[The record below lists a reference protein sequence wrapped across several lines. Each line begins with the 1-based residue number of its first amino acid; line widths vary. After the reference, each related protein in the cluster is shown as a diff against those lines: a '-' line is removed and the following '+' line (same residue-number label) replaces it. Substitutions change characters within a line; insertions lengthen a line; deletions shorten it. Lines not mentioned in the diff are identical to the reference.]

1 MYPITSAGLAALRED
16 VVQSVN
22 ILCTPTKGTAFNIT
36 DKDIIGAVTVDW
48 SSVTGSKLDLG
59 SACMSELSFTL
70 ENTDGAFDDK
80 VFEGAQLY
88 VTTSFSTGLTT
99 ETVPIGYYTVD
110 SPPRK
115 LRSIKITAYDRMAKF
130 NRVYDSEL
138 AYPATLY
145 QIVADACT
153 KCGVSQKLPTNTLH
167 RGVSIPKRP
176 KADNLTYR
184 QVLVWAAELMGV
196 SLYIDYDGKLT
207 GGWYATNAK
216 HTVIKASDRFTSG
229 NTDFAENSIVFSGV
243 RIVGNDENKTE
254 YLAGTKDYAFNIEG
268 NLLAQ
273 SDMNLSTLATELKT
287 ARCSLT
293 YTPMSCTTHSFP
305 HLRPL
310 DIMKFETA
318 QGTKKVVLTN
328 VKWQSQN
335 RCTKLEGKGETATQ
349 SGYATMGAF
358 TPKQQA
364 VLEQTR
370 AQQAAQIND
379 FEQATLALNE
389 TIANSMGLYVTRK
402 ADSNGAVIT
411 YYHDKPTLEGSNTI
425 YCRNAG
431 GYAWTN
437 NGWNNG
443 SPNWEYGVSKDGD
456 AVIRSIA
463 ANKIS
468 ASYITTDILSS
479 PTGKFSFNLDTGH
492 IEASDINI
500 TGGDINLDGGTLS
513 ILNND
518 GYKADLSGGVLDLY
532 QGAGTGTGTG
542 KKYLTFGSSM
552 LYKTALGGDW
562 YATIAAPEFT
572 LGEQS
577 SKGFRFGKS
586 KDNVSAVKP
595 VVNSL
600 GYSWDTDYM
609 LVEKDKT
616 RIRRCVETNEAKEDQ
631 FESLIHH
638 RIVGGT
644 NFKLGVGIAKMNA
657 EKTPGAGLEIR
668 GETSGYLWAGL
679 YAWTELDNVMRLTFQ
694 TRNQDGTTYSRTLTA
709 NGDNL
714 WFNGRRL
721 KFADEDK

>member
-88 VTTSFSTGLTT
+88 VTTSFSTGSTT

-130 NRVYDSEL
+130 NRAYDTEL

-176 KADNLTYR
+176 EADNLTYR

-273 SDMNLSTLATELKT
+273 SDMNLSTLVTELKT

-310 DIMKFETA
+310 DVMSFETA

-500 TGGDINLDGGTLS
+500 TGGDINLDGGQLS
-513 ILNND
+513 IENS
-518 GYKADLSGGVLDLY
+518 GFKTDLSSGYLQMY
-532 QGAGTGTGTG
+532 YTTNMQTGANYEYFDINNTLIGTKFYATLAAP
-542 KKYLTFGSSM
+542 KPAA
-552 LYKTALGGDW
+552 ALGV
-562 YATIAAPEFT
+562 T
-572 LGEQS
+572 S
-577 SKGFRFGKS
+577 NGFRFGEKAENATLVNHWNTDYAVIE
-586 KDNVSAVKP
+586 KDNARFRKKVEVNESLSVATGGDAIGFIAHAPNGANDVSAELGATSDASALLQI
-595 VVNSL
+595 VNNTK
-600 GYSWDTDYM
+600 GTVPARIEIYS
-609 LVEKDKT
+609 
-616 RIRRCVETNEAKEDQ
+616 
-631 FESLIHH
+631 S
-638 RIVGGT
+638 GT
-644 NFKLGVGIAKMNA
+644 NGKGMTLKL
-657 EKTPGAGLEIR
+657 
-668 GETSGYLWAGL
+668 TSGGGYTGRLFLDTTGL
-679 YAWTELDNVMRLTFQ
+679 YAEFND
-694 TRNQDGTTYSRTLTA
+694 
-709 NGDNL
+709 NGDYKKL
-714 WFNGRRL
+714 
-721 KFADEDK
+721 A

>member
-88 VTTSFSTGLTT
+88 VTTSFSTGSTT

-130 NRVYDSEL
+130 NRAYDTEL

-176 KADNLTYR
+176 EADNLTYR

-358 TPKQQA
+358 TPKQRA

-500 TGGDINLDGGTLS
+500 TGGDINLDGGQLS
-513 ILNND
+513 IENS
-518 GYKADLSGGVLDLY
+518 GFKTDLSSGYLQMY
-532 QGAGTGTGTG
+532 YTTNMQTGANYEYFDINNTLIGTKFYATLAAL
-542 KKYLTFGSSM
+542 KPAA
-552 LYKTALGGDW
+552 ALGV
-562 YATIAAPEFT
+562 T
-572 LGEQS
+572 S
-577 SKGFRFGKS
+577 NGFRFGEKAENATLVNHWNTDYAVIE
-586 KDNVSAVKP
+586 KDNARFRKKVEVNESLSVATGGDAIGFIAHAPNGANDVSAELGATSDASALLQI
-595 VVNSL
+595 VNNTK
-600 GYSWDTDYM
+600 GTVPARIEIYS
-609 LVEKDKT
+609 
-616 RIRRCVETNEAKEDQ
+616 
-631 FESLIHH
+631 S
-638 RIVGGT
+638 GT
-644 NFKLGVGIAKMNA
+644 NGKGMTLKL
-657 EKTPGAGLEIR
+657 
-668 GETSGYLWAGL
+668 TSGGGYTGRLFLDTTGL
-679 YAWTELDNVMRLTFQ
+679 YAEFND
-694 TRNQDGTTYSRTLTA
+694 S
-709 NGDNL
+709 GDYKKL
-714 WFNGRRL
+714 
-721 KFADEDK
+721 A

>member
-1 MYPITSAGLAALRED
+1 MYPITTAGLAALRED

-80 VFEGAQLY
+80 VFEGAQMY
-88 VTTSFSTGLTT
+88 VTTSFSAGSTT

-130 NRVYDSEL
+130 NRAYDTEL

-229 NTDFAENSIVFSGV
+229 NTDFAENNIVFSGV

-273 SDMNLSTLATELKT
+273 SDMNLSTLVTELKT

-310 DIMKFETA
+310 DVMNFETA

-335 RCTKLEGKGETATQ
+335 RCTKLAGKGETATQ

-402 ADSNGAVIT
+402 ADGNGAVIT

-500 TGGDINLDGGTLS
+500 TGGDINLDGGQLS
-513 ILNND
+513 IENS
-518 GYKADLSGGVLDLY
+518 GFKTDLSSGYLQMY
-532 QGAGTGTGTG
+532 YTTNMQTGANYEYFDINNTLIGTKFYATLAAP
-542 KKYLTFGSSM
+542 KPAA
-552 LYKTALGGDW
+552 ALGV
-562 YATIAAPEFT
+562 T
-572 LGEQS
+572 S
-577 SKGFRFGKS
+577 NGFRFGEKAENATIVNHWNTDYAVIE
-586 KDNVSAVKP
+586 KDNARFRKKVEVNEPLSVAAGGDAIGFIAHAPNGANDVSAELGATSDASALLQI
-595 VVNSL
+595 VNNTK
-600 GYSWDTDYM
+600 GTIPARIEIYS
-609 LVEKDKT
+609 
-616 RIRRCVETNEAKEDQ
+616 
-631 FESLIHH
+631 S
-638 RIVGGT
+638 GT
-644 NFKLGVGIAKMNA
+644 NGKGMTLKL
-657 EKTPGAGLEIR
+657 
-668 GETSGYLWAGL
+668 TSGGGYTGRLFLDTTGL
-679 YAWTELDNVMRLTFQ
+679 YAEFND
-694 TRNQDGTTYSRTLTA
+694 S
-709 NGDNL
+709 GDYKKL
-714 WFNGRRL
+714 
-721 KFADEDK
+721 A

>member
-70 ENTDGAFDDK
+70 ENADGAFDDK

-88 VTTSFSTGLTT
+88 VTTSFSTGSTT

-130 NRVYDSEL
+130 NRAYDTEL

-145 QIVADACT
+145 RIVADACT

-176 KADNLTYR
+176 EADNLTYR

-229 NTDFAENSIVFSGV
+229 NTDFAENNIVFSGV

-268 NLLAQ
+268 NLLVQ
-273 SDMNLSTLATELKT
+273 SDMNLSTLVTELKT

-310 DIMKFETA
+310 DVMHFETA

-389 TIANSMGLYVTRK
+389 TIANSMGLYVTQK
-402 ADSNGAVIT
+402 ADSSGAVIT

-479 PTGKFSFNLDTGH
+479 PTGKFSFNLDTGK
-492 IEASDINI
+492 IIASDVDI
-500 TGGDINLDGGTLS
+500 TGGDINLDGGSLS
-513 ILNND
+513 IESD
-518 GYKADLSGGVLDLY
+518 AFKTDLSGGYLQMY
-532 QGAGTGTGTG
+532 YATNMATGTNYN
-542 KKYLTFGSSM
+542 YLTVTDAM
-552 LYKTALGGDW
+552 VDNYY
-562 YATIAAPEFT
+562 YATFASPLPSIDGINT
-572 LGEQS
+572 
-577 SKGFRFGKS
+577 KGFRFGESDENKT
-586 KDNVSAVKP
+586 
-595 VVNSL
+595 
-600 GYSWDTDYM
+600 GIIHWQTDYA
-609 LVEKDKT
+609 LIEKA
-616 RIRRCVETNEAKEDQ
+616 RARFRQCVEVNEIMTVDSNGDSIGFISHAPFRSTDISAEIGATNEAKAFMQ
-631 FESLIHH
+631 LANNSKGTIPA
-638 RIVGGT
+638 RINIYSSGSG
-644 NFKLGVGIAKMNA
+644 
-657 EKTPGAGLEIR
+657 GAGMSLELK
-668 GETSGYLWAGL
+668 SGGGYTGRLFVDNTGL
-679 YAWTELDNVMRLTFQ
+679 YAE
-694 TRNQDGTTYSRTLTA
+694 
-709 NGDNL
+709 
-714 WFNGRRL
+714 FNGNGIYKKL
-721 KFADEDK
+721 A

>member
-70 ENTDGAFDDK
+70 ENTDGTFDDK

-88 VTTSFSTGLTT
+88 VTTSFSTGSTT

-130 NRVYDSEL
+130 NRAYDSEL

-176 KADNLTYR
+176 EADNLTYR

-229 NTDFAENSIVFSGV
+229 NTNFAENSIVFSGV

-273 SDMNLSTLATELKT
+273 SDMNLDTLATELKT

-310 DIMKFETA
+310 DILNFETA

-328 VKWQSQN
+328 VRWQSQN

-402 ADSNGAVIT
+402 ADGNGAVIT

-500 TGGDINLDGGTLS
+500 TGGDINLDGGQLS
-513 ILNND
+513 IENS
-518 GYKADLSGGVLDLY
+518 GFKTDLSSGYLQMY
-532 QGAGTGTGTG
+532 YTTNMQTGANYEYFDINNTLIGTKFYATLAAP
-542 KKYLTFGSSM
+542 KPAA
-552 LYKTALGGDW
+552 ALGV
-562 YATIAAPEFT
+562 T
-572 LGEQS
+572 S
-577 SKGFRFGKS
+577 NGFRFGEKAENATLVNHWNTDYAVIE
-586 KDNVSAVKP
+586 KDNARFRKKVEVNEPLSVAAGGDAIGFIAHAPNGPNDVSAELGATSDASALLQI
-595 VVNSL
+595 VNNTK
-600 GYSWDTDYM
+600 GTVPARIEIYS
-609 LVEKDKT
+609 
-616 RIRRCVETNEAKEDQ
+616 
-631 FESLIHH
+631 S
-638 RIVGGT
+638 GT
-644 NFKLGVGIAKMNA
+644 NGKGMTLKL
-657 EKTPGAGLEIR
+657 
-668 GETSGYLWAGL
+668 TSGGGYTGRLFLDTTGL
-679 YAWTELDNVMRLTFQ
+679 YAEFND
-694 TRNQDGTTYSRTLTA
+694 S
-709 NGDNL
+709 GDYKKL
-714 WFNGRRL
+714 
-721 KFADEDK
+721 A

>member
-88 VTTSFSTGLTT
+88 VTTSFSTGSTT

-130 NRVYDSEL
+130 NRAYDTEL

-176 KADNLTYR
+176 EADNLTYR

-358 TPKQQA
+358 TPKQRA

-379 FEQATLALNE
+379 YEQATLALNE

-500 TGGDINLDGGTLS
+500 TGGDINLDGGQLS
-513 ILNND
+513 IENS
-518 GYKADLSGGVLDLY
+518 GFKTDLSSGYLQMY
-532 QGAGTGTGTG
+532 YTTNMQTGANYEYFDINNTLIGTKFYATLAAP
-542 KKYLTFGSSM
+542 KPAA
-552 LYKTALGGDW
+552 ALGV
-562 YATIAAPEFT
+562 T
-572 LGEQS
+572 S
-577 SKGFRFGKS
+577 NGFRFGEKAENATLVNHWNTDYAVIE
-586 KDNVSAVKP
+586 KDNARFRKKVEVNEPLSVAAGGDAIGFIAHAPNGANDVSAELGATSDASALLQI
-595 VVNSL
+595 VNNTK
-600 GYSWDTDYM
+600 GTVPARIEIYS
-609 LVEKDKT
+609 
-616 RIRRCVETNEAKEDQ
+616 
-631 FESLIHH
+631 S
-638 RIVGGT
+638 GT
-644 NFKLGVGIAKMNA
+644 NGKGMTLKL
-657 EKTPGAGLEIR
+657 
-668 GETSGYLWAGL
+668 TSGGGYTGRLFLDTTGL
-679 YAWTELDNVMRLTFQ
+679 YAEFND
-694 TRNQDGTTYSRTLTA
+694 S
-709 NGDNL
+709 GDYKKL
-714 WFNGRRL
+714 
-721 KFADEDK
+721 A

>member
-88 VTTSFSTGLTT
+88 VTTSFSTGSTT

-130 NRVYDSEL
+130 NRAYDTEL

-176 KADNLTYR
+176 EADNLTYR
-184 QVLVWAAELMGV
+184 QVLIWAAELMGV

-358 TPKQQA
+358 TPKQRA

-411 YYHDKPTLEGSNTI
+411 HYHDKPTLEGSNTI

-500 TGGDINLDGGTLS
+500 TGGDINLDGGQLS
-513 ILNND
+513 IENS
-518 GYKADLSGGVLDLY
+518 GFKTDLSSGYLQMY
-532 QGAGTGTGTG
+532 YTTNMQTGANYEYFDINNTLIGTKFYATLAAL
-542 KKYLTFGSSM
+542 KPAA
-552 LYKTALGGDW
+552 ALGV
-562 YATIAAPEFT
+562 T
-572 LGEQS
+572 S
-577 SKGFRFGKS
+577 NGFRFGEKAENATLVNHWNTDYAVIE
-586 KDNVSAVKP
+586 KDNARFRKKVEVNESLSVATGGDAIGFIAHAPNGANDVSAELGATSDASALLQI
-595 VVNSL
+595 VNNTK
-600 GYSWDTDYM
+600 GTVPARIEIYS
-609 LVEKDKT
+609 
-616 RIRRCVETNEAKEDQ
+616 
-631 FESLIHH
+631 S
-638 RIVGGT
+638 GT
-644 NFKLGVGIAKMNA
+644 NGKGMTLKL
-657 EKTPGAGLEIR
+657 
-668 GETSGYLWAGL
+668 TSGGGYTGRLFLDTSGL
-679 YAWTELDNVMRLTFQ
+679 YAEFND
-694 TRNQDGTTYSRTLTA
+694 S
-709 NGDNL
+709 GDYKKL
-714 WFNGRRL
+714 
-721 KFADEDK
+721 A

>member
-88 VTTSFSTGLTT
+88 VTTSFSTGSTT

-130 NRVYDSEL
+130 NRAYDTEL

-176 KADNLTYR
+176 EADNLTYR

-349 SGYATMGAF
+349 SGYTTMGAF
-358 TPKQQA
+358 TPKQRA

-500 TGGDINLDGGTLS
+500 TGGDINLDGGQLS
-513 ILNND
+513 IENS
-518 GYKADLSGGVLDLY
+518 GFKTDLSSGYLQMY
-532 QGAGTGTGTG
+532 YTTNMQTGANYEYFDINNTLIGTKFYATLAAL
-542 KKYLTFGSSM
+542 KPAA
-552 LYKTALGGDW
+552 ALGV
-562 YATIAAPEFT
+562 T
-572 LGEQS
+572 S
-577 SKGFRFGKS
+577 NGFRFGEKAENATLVNHWNTDYAVIE
-586 KDNVSAVKP
+586 KDNARFRKKVEVNESLSVATGGDAIGFIAHAPNGANDVSAELGATSDASALLQI
-595 VVNSL
+595 VNNTK
-600 GYSWDTDYM
+600 GTVPARIEIYS
-609 LVEKDKT
+609 
-616 RIRRCVETNEAKEDQ
+616 
-631 FESLIHH
+631 S
-638 RIVGGT
+638 GT
-644 NFKLGVGIAKMNA
+644 NGKGMTLKL
-657 EKTPGAGLEIR
+657 
-668 GETSGYLWAGL
+668 TSGGGYTGRLFLDTTGL
-679 YAWTELDNVMRLTFQ
+679 YAEFND
-694 TRNQDGTTYSRTLTA
+694 S
-709 NGDNL
+709 GDYKKL
-714 WFNGRRL
+714 
-721 KFADEDK
+721 A

>member
-70 ENTDGAFDDK
+70 ENTNGAFDDK

-88 VTTSFSTGLTT
+88 VTTSFSTGSTT

-130 NRVYDSEL
+130 NRAYDTEL

-176 KADNLTYR
+176 EADNLTYR

-411 YYHDKPTLEGSNTI
+411 YYHDKPTLEGSSTI

-500 TGGDINLDGGTLS
+500 TGGDINLDGGQLS
-513 ILNND
+513 IENS
-518 GYKADLSGGVLDLY
+518 GFKTDLSSGYLQMY
-532 QGAGTGTGTG
+532 YTTNMQTGANYEYFDINNTLIGTKFYATLAAL
-542 KKYLTFGSSM
+542 KPAA
-552 LYKTALGGDW
+552 ALGV
-562 YATIAAPEFT
+562 T
-572 LGEQS
+572 S
-577 SKGFRFGKS
+577 NGFRFGEKAENATLVNHWNTDYAVIE
-586 KDNVSAVKP
+586 KDNARFRKKVEVNEPLSVAAGGDAIGFIAHAPNGANDVSAELGATSDASALLQI
-595 VVNSL
+595 VNNTK
-600 GYSWDTDYM
+600 GTVPARIEIYS
-609 LVEKDKT
+609 
-616 RIRRCVETNEAKEDQ
+616 
-631 FESLIHH
+631 S
-638 RIVGGT
+638 GT
-644 NFKLGVGIAKMNA
+644 NGKGMTLKL
-657 EKTPGAGLEIR
+657 
-668 GETSGYLWAGL
+668 TSGGGYTGRLFLDTTGL
-679 YAWTELDNVMRLTFQ
+679 YAEFND
-694 TRNQDGTTYSRTLTA
+694 S
-709 NGDNL
+709 GDYKKL
-714 WFNGRRL
+714 
-721 KFADEDK
+721 A

>member
-88 VTTSFSTGLTT
+88 VTTSFSTGSTT

-130 NRVYDSEL
+130 NRAYDTEL

-273 SDMNLSTLATELKT
+273 SDMNLSTLVTELKT

-310 DIMKFETA
+310 DVMNFETA

-379 FEQATLALNE
+379 YEQATLALNE

-411 YYHDKPTLEGSNTI
+411 YYHDKPTLEGSSTI

-500 TGGDINLDGGTLS
+500 TGGDINLDGGQLS
-513 ILNND
+513 IENS
-518 GYKADLSGGVLDLY
+518 GFKTDLSSGYLQMYYTTNMQTGANYEYFDINNTLIGTKLY
-532 QGAGTGTGTG
+532 ATLAAP
-542 KKYLTFGSSM
+542 KPVA
-552 LYKTALGGDW
+552 ALGV
-562 YATIAAPEFT
+562 T
-572 LGEQS
+572 S
-577 SKGFRFGKS
+577 NGFRFGEKAENATLVNHWNTDYAVIE
-586 KDNVSAVKP
+586 KDNARFRKKVEVNEPLSVAAGGDAIGFIAHAPNGANDISAELGATSDASALLQI
-595 VVNSL
+595 VNNTK
-600 GYSWDTDYM
+600 GTIPARIEIYS
-609 LVEKDKT
+609 
-616 RIRRCVETNEAKEDQ
+616 
-631 FESLIHH
+631 S
-638 RIVGGT
+638 GT
-644 NFKLGVGIAKMNA
+644 NGKGMTLKL
-657 EKTPGAGLEIR
+657 
-668 GETSGYLWAGL
+668 TSGGGYTGRLFLDTTGL
-679 YAWTELDNVMRLTFQ
+679 YAEFND
-694 TRNQDGTTYSRTLTA
+694 
-709 NGDNL
+709 NGDYKKL
-714 WFNGRRL
+714 
-721 KFADEDK
+721 A

>member
-70 ENTDGAFDDK
+70 ENTDGTFDDK

-88 VTTSFSTGLTT
+88 VTTSFPAGSTK

-130 NRVYDSEL
+130 NRAYDSEL

-176 KADNLTYR
+176 EADNLTYR

-216 HTVIKASDRFTSG
+216 HAVIKASDRFTSG
-229 NTDFAENSIVFSGV
+229 NTNFAENNIVFSGV

-268 NLLAQ
+268 NLLVQ

-310 DIMKFETA
+310 DVMNFETA

-364 VLEQTR
+364 ILEQTR

-500 TGGDINLDGGTLS
+500 TGGDINLDGGQLS
-513 ILNND
+513 IENS
-518 GYKADLSGGVLDLY
+518 GFKTDLSSGYLQMY
-532 QGAGTGTGTG
+532 YTTNMQTGANYEYFDINNTLIGTKFYATLAAL
-542 KKYLTFGSSM
+542 KPAA
-552 LYKTALGGDW
+552 ALGV
-562 YATIAAPEFT
+562 T
-572 LGEQS
+572 S
-577 SKGFRFGKS
+577 NGFRFGEKAENATLVNHWNTDYAVIE
-586 KDNVSAVKP
+586 KDNARFRKKVEVNEPLSVAAGGDAIGFIAHAPNGANDVSAELGATSDASALLQI
-595 VVNSL
+595 VNNTK
-600 GYSWDTDYM
+600 GTVPARIEIYS
-609 LVEKDKT
+609 
-616 RIRRCVETNEAKEDQ
+616 
-631 FESLIHH
+631 S
-638 RIVGGT
+638 GT
-644 NFKLGVGIAKMNA
+644 NGKGMTLKL
-657 EKTPGAGLEIR
+657 
-668 GETSGYLWAGL
+668 TSGGGYTGRLFLDTTGL
-679 YAWTELDNVMRLTFQ
+679 YAEFND
-694 TRNQDGTTYSRTLTA
+694 
-709 NGDNL
+709 NGDYKKL
-714 WFNGRRL
+714 
-721 KFADEDK
+721 A

>member
-70 ENTDGAFDDK
+70 ENTDGTFDDK

-88 VTTSFSTGLTT
+88 VTTSFSTGSTT

-130 NRVYDSEL
+130 NRAYDTEL

-176 KADNLTYR
+176 EADNLTYR

-196 SLYIDYDGKLT
+196 SLYIGYDGKLT

-229 NTDFAENSIVFSGV
+229 NTDFAENNIVFSGV

-273 SDMNLSTLATELKT
+273 SDMNLDTLATELKT

-310 DIMKFETA
+310 DVMNFETA

-364 VLEQTR
+364 ILEQTR

-500 TGGDINLDGGTLS
+500 TGGDINLDGGQLS
-513 ILNND
+513 IENS
-518 GYKADLSGGVLDLY
+518 GFKTDLSSGYLQMY
-532 QGAGTGTGTG
+532 YTTNMQTGANYEYFDINNTLIGTKFYATLAAL
-542 KKYLTFGSSM
+542 KPAA
-552 LYKTALGGDW
+552 ALGV
-562 YATIAAPEFT
+562 T
-572 LGEQS
+572 S
-577 SKGFRFGKS
+577 NGFRFGEKAENATLVNHWNTDYAVIE
-586 KDNVSAVKP
+586 KDNARFRKKVEVNEPLSVAAGGDAIGFIAHAPNGANDVSAELGATSDASALLQI
-595 VVNSL
+595 VNNTK
-600 GYSWDTDYM
+600 GTVPARIEIYS
-609 LVEKDKT
+609 
-616 RIRRCVETNEAKEDQ
+616 
-631 FESLIHH
+631 S
-638 RIVGGT
+638 GT
-644 NFKLGVGIAKMNA
+644 NGKGMTLKL
-657 EKTPGAGLEIR
+657 
-668 GETSGYLWAGL
+668 TSGGGYTGRLFLDTTGL
-679 YAWTELDNVMRLTFQ
+679 YAEFND
-694 TRNQDGTTYSRTLTA
+694 S
-709 NGDNL
+709 GDYKKL
-714 WFNGRRL
+714 
-721 KFADEDK
+721 A

>member
-88 VTTSFSTGLTT
+88 VTTSFSTGSTT

-130 NRVYDSEL
+130 NRAYDTEL
-138 AYPATLY
+138 VYPATLY

-176 KADNLTYR
+176 EADNLTYR

-229 NTDFAENSIVFSGV
+229 NTNFAENNIVFSGV
-243 RIVGNDENKTE
+243 RIAGNDENKTE

-310 DIMKFETA
+310 DVMSFETA

-364 VLEQTR
+364 ILEQTR

-379 FEQATLALNE
+379 YEQATLALNE

-500 TGGDINLDGGTLS
+500 TGGDINLDGGQLS
-513 ILNND
+513 IENS
-518 GYKADLSGGVLDLY
+518 GFKTDLSSGYLQMY
-532 QGAGTGTGTG
+532 YTTNMQTGANYEYFDINNTLIGTKFYATLAAL
-542 KKYLTFGSSM
+542 KPAA
-552 LYKTALGGDW
+552 ALGV
-562 YATIAAPEFT
+562 T
-572 LGEQS
+572 S
-577 SKGFRFGKS
+577 NGFRFGEKAENATLVNHWNTDYAVIE
-586 KDNVSAVKP
+586 KDNARFRKKVEVNEPLSVAAGGDAIGFIAHAPNGANDVSAELGATSDASALLQI
-595 VVNSL
+595 VNNTK
-600 GYSWDTDYM
+600 GTIPARIEIYS
-609 LVEKDKT
+609 
-616 RIRRCVETNEAKEDQ
+616 
-631 FESLIHH
+631 S
-638 RIVGGT
+638 GT
-644 NFKLGVGIAKMNA
+644 NGKGMTLKL
-657 EKTPGAGLEIR
+657 
-668 GETSGYLWAGL
+668 TSGGGYTGRLFLDTTGL
-679 YAWTELDNVMRLTFQ
+679 YAEFND
-694 TRNQDGTTYSRTLTA
+694 S
-709 NGDNL
+709 GDYKKL
-714 WFNGRRL
+714 
-721 KFADEDK
+721 A

>member
-88 VTTSFSTGLTT
+88 VTTSFSTGSTT
-99 ETVPIGYYTVD
+99 ETEPIGYYTVD

-130 NRVYDSEL
+130 NRAYDTEL

-176 KADNLTYR
+176 EADNLTYR

-358 TPKQQA
+358 TPKQRA

-379 FEQATLALNE
+379 YEQATLALNE

-411 YYHDKPTLEGSNTI
+411 YYHDKPMLEGSNTI

-479 PTGKFSFNLDTGH
+479 PTGKFSFDLDTGH

-500 TGGDINLDGGTLS
+500 TGGDINLDGGQLS
-513 ILNND
+513 IENS
-518 GYKADLSGGVLDLY
+518 GFKTDLSSGYLQMY
-532 QGAGTGTGTG
+532 YTTNMQTGANYEYFDINNTLIGTKFYATLAAP
-542 KKYLTFGSSM
+542 KPAA
-552 LYKTALGGDW
+552 ALGV
-562 YATIAAPEFT
+562 T
-572 LGEQS
+572 S
-577 SKGFRFGKS
+577 NGFRFGEKAENATLVNHWNTDYAVIE
-586 KDNVSAVKP
+586 KDNARFRKKVEVNEPLSVAAGGDAIGFIAHAPNGANDVSAELGATSDASALLQI
-595 VVNSL
+595 VNNTK
-600 GYSWDTDYM
+600 GTVPARIEIYS
-609 LVEKDKT
+609 
-616 RIRRCVETNEAKEDQ
+616 
-631 FESLIHH
+631 S
-638 RIVGGT
+638 GT
-644 NFKLGVGIAKMNA
+644 NGKGMTLKL
-657 EKTPGAGLEIR
+657 
-668 GETSGYLWAGL
+668 TSGGGYTGRLFLDTTGL
-679 YAWTELDNVMRLTFQ
+679 YAEFND
-694 TRNQDGTTYSRTLTA
+694 S
-709 NGDNL
+709 GDYKKL
-714 WFNGRRL
+714 
-721 KFADEDK
+721 A

>member
-70 ENTDGAFDDK
+70 ENADGAFDDK

-88 VTTSFSTGLTT
+88 VTTSFSTGSTT

-130 NRVYDSEL
+130 NRAYDTEL

-176 KADNLTYR
+176 EADNLTYR

-254 YLAGTKDYAFNIEG
+254 YLAGTKDYAFNVEG

-358 TPKQQA
+358 TPKQRA

-379 FEQATLALNE
+379 YEQATLALNE

-479 PTGKFSFNLDTGH
+479 PTGKFSFDLDTGH

-500 TGGDINLDGGTLS
+500 TGGDINLDGGQLS
-513 ILNND
+513 IENS
-518 GYKADLSGGVLDLY
+518 GFKTDLSSGYLQMY
-532 QGAGTGTGTG
+532 YTTNMQTGANYEYFDINNTLIGTKFYATLAAP
-542 KKYLTFGSSM
+542 KPAA
-552 LYKTALGGDW
+552 ALGV
-562 YATIAAPEFT
+562 T
-572 LGEQS
+572 S
-577 SKGFRFGKS
+577 NGFRFGEKAENATLVNHWNTDYAVIE
-586 KDNVSAVKP
+586 KDNARFRKKVEVNEPLSVAAGGDAIGFIAHAPNGANDVSAELGATSDASALLQI
-595 VVNSL
+595 VNNTK
-600 GYSWDTDYM
+600 GTIPARIEIYS
-609 LVEKDKT
+609 
-616 RIRRCVETNEAKEDQ
+616 
-631 FESLIHH
+631 S
-638 RIVGGT
+638 GT
-644 NFKLGVGIAKMNA
+644 NGKGMTLKL
-657 EKTPGAGLEIR
+657 
-668 GETSGYLWAGL
+668 TSGGGYTGRLFLDTTGL
-679 YAWTELDNVMRLTFQ
+679 YAEFND
-694 TRNQDGTTYSRTLTA
+694 S
-709 NGDNL
+709 GDYKKL
-714 WFNGRRL
+714 
-721 KFADEDK
+721 A

>member
-1 MYPITSAGLAALRED
+1 MYPITTAGLAALRED

-22 ILCTPTKGTAFNIT
+22 ILCAPTKGTAFNIT

-88 VTTSFSTGLTT
+88 VTTSFSTGSTT

-130 NRVYDSEL
+130 NRAYDTEL

-229 NTDFAENSIVFSGV
+229 NTDFAENNIVFSGV

-273 SDMNLSTLATELKT
+273 SDMNLSTLVTELKT

-310 DIMKFETA
+310 DVMNFETA

-379 FEQATLALNE
+379 YEQATLALNE

-402 ADSNGAVIT
+402 ADSSGAVIT

-479 PTGKFSFNLDTGH
+479 PTGKFSFNLDTGK
-492 IEASDINI
+492 IIASDADLTGVFCVKGSKYNLKIINTSRYVSLGISPLPVLGLERELGETKSGFIGFVDSQTFPFSNLTYDVCIDSTKGVRIDSGDAYTDVVCKEDKGFRVRGAEDKFGSSNKYFVVTKGKTEAS
-500 TGGDINLDGGTLS
+500 GTFVSNSFETNTFAGLQHYRRLS
-513 ILNND
+513 DDDAFDVCRVDFGLGIP
-518 GYKADLSGGVLDLY
+518 KADTPSGAIEVRNRDGEVTARLDLY
-532 QGAGTGTGTG
+532 QPRAGEVTLRLQTSDDKIAFLFVNKNGL
-542 KKYLTFGSSM
+542 YAQFG
-552 LYKTALGGDW
+552 
-562 YATIAAPEFT
+562 
-572 LGEQS
+572 
-577 SKGFRFGKS
+577 
-586 KDNVSAVKP
+586 
-595 VVNSL
+595 
-600 GYSWDTDYM
+600 
-609 LVEKDKT
+609 
-616 RIRRCVETNEAKEDQ
+616 TNEAK
-631 FESLIHH
+631 L
-638 RIVGGT
+638 
-644 NFKLGVGIAKMNA
+644 
-657 EKTPGAGLEIR
+657 
-668 GETSGYLWAGL
+668 
-679 YAWTELDNVMRLTFQ
+679 LT
-694 TRNQDGTTYSRTLTA
+694 
-709 NGDNL
+709 
-714 WFNGRRL
+714 
-721 KFADEDK
+721 

>member
-88 VTTSFSTGLTT
+88 VTTSFSTGSTT

-130 NRVYDSEL
+130 NRAYDSEL

-167 RGVSIPKRP
+167 RGVSVPKRP
-176 KADNLTYR
+176 EADNLTYR

-229 NTDFAENSIVFSGV
+229 NTDFAENNIVFSGV

-254 YLAGTKDYAFNIEG
+254 YLAGTKGYAFNIEG
-268 NLLAQ
+268 NLLTQ

-310 DIMKFETA
+310 DVMDFETA

-370 AQQAAQIND
+370 AQQAAQISD

-437 NGWNNG
+437 NGWNSG

-500 TGGDINLDGGTLS
+500 TGGDINLDGGQLS
-513 ILNND
+513 IENS
-518 GYKADLSGGVLDLY
+518 GFKTDLSSGYLQMYYTTNMQTGANYEYFDINNTLIGTKLY
-532 QGAGTGTGTG
+532 ATLAAP
-542 KKYLTFGSSM
+542 KPAA
-552 LYKTALGGDW
+552 ALGV
-562 YATIAAPEFT
+562 T
-572 LGEQS
+572 S
-577 SKGFRFGKS
+577 NGFRFGEKAENATLVNHWNTDYAVIE
-586 KDNVSAVKP
+586 KDTARFRTKVEVNEPLSVAAGGDAIGFIAHAPNGANDVSAELGASSAASALLQI
-595 VVNSL
+595 VNNTK
-600 GYSWDTDYM
+600 GTVPARIEIYS
-609 LVEKDKT
+609 
-616 RIRRCVETNEAKEDQ
+616 
-631 FESLIHH
+631 S
-638 RIVGGT
+638 GT
-644 NFKLGVGIAKMNA
+644 NGKGMTLKL
-657 EKTPGAGLEIR
+657 
-668 GETSGYLWAGL
+668 TSGGGYTGRLFLDTTGL
-679 YAWTELDNVMRLTFQ
+679 YAEFNDNGVYKQL
-694 TRNQDGTTYSRTLTA
+694 A
-709 NGDNL
+709 
-714 WFNGRRL
+714 
-721 KFADEDK
+721 

>member
-1 MYPITSAGLAALRED
+1 MYPITTAGLAALRED

-36 DKDIIGAVTVDW
+36 NKDIIGAVTVDW

-88 VTTSFSTGLTT
+88 VTTSFPTGSTT

-130 NRVYDSEL
+130 NRAYDTEL

-229 NTDFAENSIVFSGV
+229 NTDFAENNIVFSGV

-310 DIMKFETA
+310 DVMNFETA

-364 VLEQTR
+364 ILEQTR

-500 TGGDINLDGGTLS
+500 TGGDINLDGGQLS
-513 ILNND
+513 IENS
-518 GYKADLSGGVLDLY
+518 GFKTDLSSGYLQMY
-532 QGAGTGTGTG
+532 YTTNMQTGANYEYFDINNTLIGAKFYATLAAL
-542 KKYLTFGSSM
+542 KPAA
-552 LYKTALGGDW
+552 ALGV
-562 YATIAAPEFT
+562 T
-572 LGEQS
+572 S
-577 SKGFRFGKS
+577 NGFRFGEKAENATLVNHWNTDYAVIE
-586 KDNVSAVKP
+586 KDNARFRKKVEVNEPLSVAAGGDAIGFIAHAPNGANDVSAELGATSDASALLQI
-595 VVNSL
+595 VNNTK
-600 GYSWDTDYM
+600 GTIPARIEIYS
-609 LVEKDKT
+609 
-616 RIRRCVETNEAKEDQ
+616 
-631 FESLIHH
+631 S
-638 RIVGGT
+638 GT
-644 NFKLGVGIAKMNA
+644 NGKGMTLKL
-657 EKTPGAGLEIR
+657 
-668 GETSGYLWAGL
+668 TSGGGYTGRLFLDTTGL
-679 YAWTELDNVMRLTFQ
+679 YAEFND
-694 TRNQDGTTYSRTLTA
+694 S
-709 NGDNL
+709 GDYKKL
-714 WFNGRRL
+714 
-721 KFADEDK
+721 A

>member
-22 ILCTPTKGTAFNIT
+22 ILCTPTKGMAFNIT

-70 ENTDGAFDDK
+70 ENTDGTFDDK

-88 VTTSFSTGLTT
+88 VTTSFPAGSTK

-130 NRVYDSEL
+130 NRAYDTEL

-176 KADNLTYR
+176 EADNLTYR

-229 NTDFAENSIVFSGV
+229 NTDFAENNIVFSGV

-268 NLLAQ
+268 NLLVQ
-273 SDMNLSTLATELKT
+273 SDMNLSTLVTELKT

-310 DIMKFETA
+310 DVMIFETA

-402 ADSNGAVIT
+402 ADSSGAVIT

-479 PTGKFSFNLDTGH
+479 PTGKFSFDLDTGH

-500 TGGDINLDGGTLS
+500 TGGDINLDGGQLS
-513 ILNND
+513 IENS
-518 GYKADLSGGVLDLY
+518 GFKTDLSSGYLQMY
-532 QGAGTGTGTG
+532 YTTNMQTGANYEYFDINNTLIGTKFYATLAAP
-542 KKYLTFGSSM
+542 KPAA
-552 LYKTALGGDW
+552 ALGV
-562 YATIAAPEFT
+562 T
-572 LGEQS
+572 S
-577 SKGFRFGKS
+577 NGFRFGEKAENATLVNHWNTDYAVIE
-586 KDNVSAVKP
+586 KDNARFRKKVEVNEPLSVAAGGDAIGFIAHAPNGANDVSAELGATSDASALLQI
-595 VVNSL
+595 VNNTK
-600 GYSWDTDYM
+600 GTVPARIEIYS
-609 LVEKDKT
+609 
-616 RIRRCVETNEAKEDQ
+616 
-631 FESLIHH
+631 S
-638 RIVGGT
+638 GT
-644 NFKLGVGIAKMNA
+644 NGKGMTLKL
-657 EKTPGAGLEIR
+657 
-668 GETSGYLWAGL
+668 TSGGGYTGRLFLDTTGL
-679 YAWTELDNVMRLTFQ
+679 YAEFND
-694 TRNQDGTTYSRTLTA
+694 S
-709 NGDNL
+709 GDYKKL
-714 WFNGRRL
+714 
-721 KFADEDK
+721 A

>member
-70 ENTDGAFDDK
+70 ENTDGTFDDK

-88 VTTSFSTGLTT
+88 VTTSFSTGSTT

-115 LRSIKITAYDRMAKF
+115 LRSIKITAYDRMAKL
-130 NRVYDSEL
+130 NRAYDTEL

-176 KADNLTYR
+176 EADNLTYR
-184 QVLVWAAELMGV
+184 QVLVWAADLMGV

-229 NTDFAENSIVFSGV
+229 NTNFAENNIVFSGV

-273 SDMNLSTLATELKT
+273 SDMNLSTLVTELKT

-310 DIMKFETA
+310 DVMNFETA

-379 FEQATLALNE
+379 YEQATLALNE

-479 PTGKFSFNLDTGH
+479 PTGKFSFNLDMGH

-500 TGGDINLDGGTLS
+500 TGGDINLDGGQLS
-513 ILNND
+513 IENS
-518 GYKADLSGGVLDLY
+518 GFKTDLSSGYLQMY
-532 QGAGTGTGTG
+532 YTTNMQTGANYEYFDINNTLIGTKFYATLAAL
-542 KKYLTFGSSM
+542 KPAA
-552 LYKTALGGDW
+552 ALGV
-562 YATIAAPEFT
+562 T
-572 LGEQS
+572 S
-577 SKGFRFGKS
+577 NGFRFGEKAENATLVNHWNTDYAVIE
-586 KDNVSAVKP
+586 KDNARFRKKVEVNESLSVATGGDAIGFIAHAPNGANDVSAELGATSDASALLQI
-595 VVNSL
+595 VNNTK
-600 GYSWDTDYM
+600 GTVPARIEIYS
-609 LVEKDKT
+609 
-616 RIRRCVETNEAKEDQ
+616 
-631 FESLIHH
+631 S
-638 RIVGGT
+638 GT
-644 NFKLGVGIAKMNA
+644 NGKGMTLKL
-657 EKTPGAGLEIR
+657 
-668 GETSGYLWAGL
+668 TSGGGYTGRLFLDTTGL
-679 YAWTELDNVMRLTFQ
+679 SAEFND
-694 TRNQDGTTYSRTLTA
+694 S
-709 NGDNL
+709 GDYKKL
-714 WFNGRRL
+714 
-721 KFADEDK
+721 A

>member
-70 ENTDGAFDDK
+70 ENTDGTFDDK

-88 VTTSFSTGLTT
+88 VTTSFPAGSTK

-130 NRVYDSEL
+130 NRAYDSEL

-176 KADNLTYR
+176 EADNLTYR

-216 HTVIKASDRFTSG
+216 HAVIKASDRFTSG
-229 NTDFAENSIVFSGV
+229 NTNFAENNIVFSGV

-268 NLLAQ
+268 NLLVQ

-310 DIMKFETA
+310 DVMNFETA

-364 VLEQTR
+364 ILEQTR

-500 TGGDINLDGGTLS
+500 TGGDINLDGGQLS
-513 ILNND
+513 IENS
-518 GYKADLSGGVLDLY
+518 GFKTDLSSGYLQMY
-532 QGAGTGTGTG
+532 YTTNMQTGANYEYFDINNTLIGTKFYATLAAL
-542 KKYLTFGSSM
+542 KPAA
-552 LYKTALGGDW
+552 ALGV
-562 YATIAAPEFT
+562 T
-572 LGEQS
+572 S
-577 SKGFRFGKS
+577 NGFRFGEKAENATLVNHWNTDYAVIE
-586 KDNVSAVKP
+586 KDNARFRKKVEVNEPLSVAAGGDAIGFIVHAPNGANDVSAELGATSDASALLQI
-595 VVNSL
+595 VNNTK
-600 GYSWDTDYM
+600 GTVPARIEIYS
-609 LVEKDKT
+609 
-616 RIRRCVETNEAKEDQ
+616 
-631 FESLIHH
+631 S
-638 RIVGGT
+638 GT
-644 NFKLGVGIAKMNA
+644 NGKGMTLKL
-657 EKTPGAGLEIR
+657 
-668 GETSGYLWAGL
+668 TSGGGYTGRLFLDTTGL
-679 YAWTELDNVMRLTFQ
+679 YAEFND
-694 TRNQDGTTYSRTLTA
+694 S
-709 NGDNL
+709 GDYKKL
-714 WFNGRRL
+714 
-721 KFADEDK
+721 A

>member
-88 VTTSFSTGLTT
+88 VTTSFPTGSTT

-130 NRVYDSEL
+130 NRAYDTEL
-138 AYPATLY
+138 VYPATLY

-176 KADNLTYR
+176 EADNLTYR

-229 NTDFAENSIVFSGV
+229 NTNFAENNIVFSGV

-273 SDMNLSTLATELKT
+273 SDMNLSTLVTELKT

-310 DIMKFETA
+310 DVMNFETA

-379 FEQATLALNE
+379 YEQATLALNE

-402 ADSNGAVIT
+402 ADSSGAVIT

-500 TGGDINLDGGTLS
+500 TGGDINLDGGQLS
-513 ILNND
+513 IENS
-518 GYKADLSGGVLDLY
+518 GFKTDLSSGYLQMY
-532 QGAGTGTGTG
+532 YTTNMQTGANYEYFDINNTLIGTKFYATLAAL
-542 KKYLTFGSSM
+542 KPAA
-552 LYKTALGGDW
+552 ALGV
-562 YATIAAPEFT
+562 T
-572 LGEQS
+572 S
-577 SKGFRFGKS
+577 NGFRFGEKAENATLVNHWNTDYAVIE
-586 KDNVSAVKP
+586 KDNARFRKKVEVNEPLSVAAGGDAIGFIAHAPNGANDVSAELGATSDASALLQI
-595 VVNSL
+595 VNNTK
-600 GYSWDTDYM
+600 GTVPARIEIYS
-609 LVEKDKT
+609 
-616 RIRRCVETNEAKEDQ
+616 
-631 FESLIHH
+631 S
-638 RIVGGT
+638 GT
-644 NFKLGVGIAKMNA
+644 NGKGMTLKL
-657 EKTPGAGLEIR
+657 
-668 GETSGYLWAGL
+668 TSGGGYTGRLFLDTTGL
-679 YAWTELDNVMRLTFQ
+679 YAEFND
-694 TRNQDGTTYSRTLTA
+694 S
-709 NGDNL
+709 GDYKKL
-714 WFNGRRL
+714 
-721 KFADEDK
+721 A

>member
-88 VTTSFSTGLTT
+88 VTTSFSTGSTT

-130 NRVYDSEL
+130 NRAYDTEL

-176 KADNLTYR
+176 EADNLTYR

-254 YLAGTKDYAFNIEG
+254 YLAGTKDYAFNVEG

-358 TPKQQA
+358 TPKQRA

-379 FEQATLALNE
+379 YEQATLALNE

-479 PTGKFSFNLDTGH
+479 PTGKFSFDLDTGH

-500 TGGDINLDGGTLS
+500 TGGDINLDGGQLS
-513 ILNND
+513 IENS
-518 GYKADLSGGVLDLY
+518 GFKTDLSSGYLQMY
-532 QGAGTGTGTG
+532 YTTNMQTGANYEYFDINNTLIGTKFYATLAAP
-542 KKYLTFGSSM
+542 KPAA
-552 LYKTALGGDW
+552 ALGV
-562 YATIAAPEFT
+562 T
-572 LGEQS
+572 S
-577 SKGFRFGKS
+577 NGFRFGEKAENATLVNHWNTDYAVIE
-586 KDNVSAVKP
+586 KDNARFRKKVEVNEPLSVAAGGDAIGFIAHAPNGANDVSAELGATSDASALLQI
-595 VVNSL
+595 VNNTK
-600 GYSWDTDYM
+600 GTVPARIEIYS
-609 LVEKDKT
+609 
-616 RIRRCVETNEAKEDQ
+616 
-631 FESLIHH
+631 S
-638 RIVGGT
+638 GT
-644 NFKLGVGIAKMNA
+644 NGKGMTLKL
-657 EKTPGAGLEIR
+657 
-668 GETSGYLWAGL
+668 TSGGGYTGRLFLDTTGL
-679 YAWTELDNVMRLTFQ
+679 YAEFND
-694 TRNQDGTTYSRTLTA
+694 S
-709 NGDNL
+709 GDYKKL
-714 WFNGRRL
+714 
-721 KFADEDK
+721 A

>member
-59 SACMSELSFTL
+59 SAYMSELSFTL

-88 VTTSFSTGLTT
+88 VTTSFSTGSTT

-130 NRVYDSEL
+130 NRAYDTEL

-273 SDMNLSTLATELKT
+273 SDMNLSTLVTELKT

-310 DIMKFETA
+310 DVMNFETA

-379 FEQATLALNE
+379 YEQATLALNE

-411 YYHDKPTLEGSNTI
+411 YYHDKPTLEGSSTI

-500 TGGDINLDGGTLS
+500 TGGDINLDGGQLS
-513 ILNND
+513 IENS
-518 GYKADLSGGVLDLY
+518 GFKTDLSSGYLQMYYTTNMQTGANYEYFDINNTLIGTKLY
-532 QGAGTGTGTG
+532 ATLAAP
-542 KKYLTFGSSM
+542 KPVA
-552 LYKTALGGDW
+552 ALGV
-562 YATIAAPEFT
+562 T
-572 LGEQS
+572 S
-577 SKGFRFGKS
+577 NGFRFGEKAENATLVNHWNTDYAVIE
-586 KDNVSAVKP
+586 KDNARFRKKVEVNEPLSVAAGGDAIGFIAHAPNGANDISAELGATSDASALLQI
-595 VVNSL
+595 VNNTK
-600 GYSWDTDYM
+600 GTIPARIEIYS
-609 LVEKDKT
+609 
-616 RIRRCVETNEAKEDQ
+616 
-631 FESLIHH
+631 S
-638 RIVGGT
+638 GT
-644 NFKLGVGIAKMNA
+644 NGKGMTLKL
-657 EKTPGAGLEIR
+657 
-668 GETSGYLWAGL
+668 TSGGGYTGRLFLDTTGL
-679 YAWTELDNVMRLTFQ
+679 YAEFND
-694 TRNQDGTTYSRTLTA
+694 
-709 NGDNL
+709 NGDYKKL
-714 WFNGRRL
+714 
-721 KFADEDK
+721 A

>member
-1 MYPITSAGLAALRED
+1 MYPITSAGLAALRND
-16 VVQSVN
+16 AVQSVK
-22 ILCTPTKGTAFNIT
+22 IVCTPTKGAAFNIT
-36 DKDIIGAVTVDW
+36 DKDLIGAVTVDW
-48 SSVTGSKLDLG
+48 SSITGSKIDLG

-88 VTTSFSTGLTT
+88 VTTSFSTGSAT

-130 NRVYDSEL
+130 NRAYDSEL

-145 QIVADACT
+145 QIIADACT

-167 RGVSIPKRP
+167 RGVSVPKRP
-176 KADNLTYR
+176 ETDNLTYR
-184 QVLVWAAELMGV
+184 QVLLWAAELMGV

-207 GGWYATNAK
+207 GGWYATKSNHA
-216 HTVIKASDRFTSG
+216 VIKASDRFTSG
-229 NTDFAENSIVFSGV
+229 NTDFAESNIVFTGV

-273 SDMNLSTLATELKT
+273 SDMNLSTLAAELKT

-310 DIMKFETA
+310 DVMNFETA

-379 FEQATLALNE
+379 YEQATLALNE

-402 ADSNGAVIT
+402 ADSNGAVTT
-411 YYHDKPTLEGSNTI
+411 YYHDQPTLEGSSTI

-437 NGWNNG
+437 SGWNSG
-443 SPNWEYGVSKDGD
+443 SPAWQYGVSKDGD

-479 PTGKFSFNLDTGH
+479 PTGKFSFNLDTGK
-492 IEASDINI
+492 IIASDVDI
-500 TGGDINLDGGTLS
+500 TGGDINLDGGSLS
-513 ILNND
+513 IESD
-518 GYKADLSGGVLDLY
+518 AFKTDLSGGYLQMY
-532 QGAGTGTGTG
+532 YATNMATGANYN
-542 KKYLTFGSSM
+542 YLTVTDAM
-552 LYKTALGGDW
+552 VDNYY
-562 YATIAAPEFT
+562 YATFASPLPSIDGINT
-572 LGEQS
+572 
-577 SKGFRFGKS
+577 KGFRFGESDENKT
-586 KDNVSAVKP
+586 
-595 VVNSL
+595 
-600 GYSWDTDYM
+600 GIIHWQTDYA
-609 LVEKDKT
+609 LIEKA
-616 RIRRCVETNEAKEDQ
+616 RARFRQCVEVNEIMTVDSNGESIGFISHAPFGLTDISAEIGATNEAKAFMQ
-631 FESLIHH
+631 LANNSKGTIPA
-638 RIVGGT
+638 RINIYSSGSG
-644 NFKLGVGIAKMNA
+644 
-657 EKTPGAGLEIR
+657 GAGMSLELK
-668 GETSGYLWAGL
+668 SGGGYTGRLFVDNTGL
-679 YAWTELDNVMRLTFQ
+679 YAE
-694 TRNQDGTTYSRTLTA
+694 
-709 NGDNL
+709 
-714 WFNGRRL
+714 FNGNGIYKKL
-721 KFADEDK
+721 A

>member
-70 ENTDGAFDDK
+70 ENADGAFDDK

-88 VTTSFSTGLTT
+88 VTTSFSAGSTT

-130 NRVYDSEL
+130 NRAYDTEL

-176 KADNLTYR
+176 EADNLTYR

-310 DIMKFETA
+310 DVMNFETA

-437 NGWNNG
+437 NGWNSG

-500 TGGDINLDGGTLS
+500 TGGDINLDGGQLS
-513 ILNND
+513 IENS
-518 GYKADLSGGVLDLY
+518 GFKTDLSSGYLQMY
-532 QGAGTGTGTG
+532 YTTNMATGTNYN
-542 KKYLTFGSSM
+542 YLTVTDAM
-552 LYKTALGGDW
+552 VDNYY
-562 YATIAAPEFT
+562 YATFASPLPSIDGINT
-572 LGEQS
+572 
-577 SKGFRFGKS
+577 KGFRFGESDENKT
-586 KDNVSAVKP
+586 
-595 VVNSL
+595 
-600 GYSWDTDYM
+600 GIIHWQTDYA
-609 LVEKDKT
+609 LIEKA
-616 RIRRCVETNEAKEDQ
+616 RARFRQCVEVNEIMTVDSNGESIGFISHAPFRSTDISAEIGATNEAKAFMQ
-631 FESLIHH
+631 LANNSKGTIPA
-638 RIVGGT
+638 RINIYSSGSG
-644 NFKLGVGIAKMNA
+644 
-657 EKTPGAGLEIR
+657 GAGMSLELK
-668 GETSGYLWAGL
+668 SGGGYTGRLFVDNTGL
-679 YAWTELDNVMRLTFQ
+679 YAE
-694 TRNQDGTTYSRTLTA
+694 
-709 NGDNL
+709 
-714 WFNGRRL
+714 FNGNGIYKKL
-721 KFADEDK
+721 A

>member
-22 ILCTPTKGTAFNIT
+22 ILCTPTKGAAFNIT

-70 ENTDGAFDDK
+70 ENTDGTFDDK

-88 VTTSFSTGLTT
+88 VTTSFPAGSTK

-115 LRSIKITAYDRMAKF
+115 LRSIKITAYDHMAKF
-130 NRVYDSEL
+130 NRAYDTEL

-254 YLAGTKDYAFNIEG
+254 YLAGKNDYAFNIEG
-268 NLLAQ
+268 NLLVQ
-273 SDMNLSTLATELKT
+273 SDMNLSTLVTELKT

-310 DIMKFETA
+310 DVMSFETA

-379 FEQATLALNE
+379 YEQATLALNE

-500 TGGDINLDGGTLS
+500 TGGDINLDGGQLS
-513 ILNND
+513 IENS
-518 GYKADLSGGVLDLY
+518 GFKTDLSSGYLQMY
-532 QGAGTGTGTG
+532 YTTNMQTGANYEYFDINNTLIGTKFYATLAAP
-542 KKYLTFGSSM
+542 KPAA
-552 LYKTALGGDW
+552 ALGV
-562 YATIAAPEFT
+562 T
-572 LGEQS
+572 S
-577 SKGFRFGKS
+577 NGFRFGEKAENATLVNHWNTDYAVIE
-586 KDNVSAVKP
+586 KDNARFRKKVEVNESLSVATGGDAIGFIAHAPNGANDVSAELGATSDASALLQI
-595 VVNSL
+595 VNNTK
-600 GYSWDTDYM
+600 GTVPARIEIYS
-609 LVEKDKT
+609 
-616 RIRRCVETNEAKEDQ
+616 
-631 FESLIHH
+631 S
-638 RIVGGT
+638 GT
-644 NFKLGVGIAKMNA
+644 NGKGMTLKL
-657 EKTPGAGLEIR
+657 
-668 GETSGYLWAGL
+668 TSGGGYTGRLFLDTTGL
-679 YAWTELDNVMRLTFQ
+679 YAEFND
-694 TRNQDGTTYSRTLTA
+694 S
-709 NGDNL
+709 GDYKKL
-714 WFNGRRL
+714 
-721 KFADEDK
+721 A

>member
-16 VVQSVN
+16 VVQSIN

-88 VTTSFSTGLTT
+88 VTTSFPTGSTR

-130 NRVYDSEL
+130 NRAYDTDL

-176 KADNLTYR
+176 EADNLTYR

-229 NTDFAENSIVFSGV
+229 NTDFAENNIVFSGV

-273 SDMNLSTLATELKT
+273 SDMNLSTLVTELKT

-310 DIMKFETA
+310 DVMNFETA

-379 FEQATLALNE
+379 YEQATLALNE

-402 ADSNGAVIT
+402 ADSSGAVIT

-468 ASYITTDILSS
+468 ANYITTDILSS

-500 TGGDINLDGGTLS
+500 TGGDINLDGGQLS
-513 ILNND
+513 IENS
-518 GYKADLSGGVLDLY
+518 GFKTDLSSGYLQMYYTTNMQTGANYEYFDINNTLIGTKLY
-532 QGAGTGTGTG
+532 ATLAAP
-542 KKYLTFGSSM
+542 KPAA
-552 LYKTALGGDW
+552 ALGV
-562 YATIAAPEFT
+562 T
-572 LGEQS
+572 S
-577 SKGFRFGKS
+577 NGFRFGEKAENATLVNHWNTDYAVIE
-586 KDNVSAVKP
+586 KDNARFRTKVEVNESLSVAAGGDAIGFIAHAPNGANDVSAELGASSAASALLQI
-595 VVNSL
+595 VNNTK
-600 GYSWDTDYM
+600 GTVPARIEIYS
-609 LVEKDKT
+609 
-616 RIRRCVETNEAKEDQ
+616 
-631 FESLIHH
+631 S
-638 RIVGGT
+638 GT
-644 NFKLGVGIAKMNA
+644 NGKGMTLKL
-657 EKTPGAGLEIR
+657 
-668 GETSGYLWAGL
+668 TSGGGYTGRLFLDTTGL
-679 YAWTELDNVMRLTFQ
+679 YAEFNDNGVYKQL
-694 TRNQDGTTYSRTLTA
+694 A
-709 NGDNL
+709 
-714 WFNGRRL
+714 
-721 KFADEDK
+721 

>member
-22 ILCTPTKGTAFNIT
+22 ILCTPTKGMAFNIT

-70 ENTDGAFDDK
+70 ENTDGTFDDK

-88 VTTSFSTGLTT
+88 VTTSFPAGSTK

-130 NRVYDSEL
+130 NRAYDTEL

-176 KADNLTYR
+176 EADNLTYR

-229 NTDFAENSIVFSGV
+229 NTDFAENNIVFSGV

-268 NLLAQ
+268 NLLVQ
-273 SDMNLSTLATELKT
+273 SDMNLSTLVTELKT

-310 DIMKFETA
+310 DVMRFETA

-364 VLEQTR
+364 ILEQTR

-500 TGGDINLDGGTLS
+500 TGGDINLDGGQLS
-513 ILNND
+513 IENS
-518 GYKADLSGGVLDLY
+518 GFKTDLSSGYLQMY
-532 QGAGTGTGTG
+532 YTTNMQTGANYEYFDINNTLIGTKFYATLAAL
-542 KKYLTFGSSM
+542 KPAA
-552 LYKTALGGDW
+552 ALGV
-562 YATIAAPEFT
+562 T
-572 LGEQS
+572 S
-577 SKGFRFGKS
+577 NGFRFGEKAENATLVNHWNTDYAVIE
-586 KDNVSAVKP
+586 KDNARFRKKVEVNESLSVATGGDAIGFIAHAPNGANDVSAELGATSDASALLQI
-595 VVNSL
+595 VNNTK
-600 GYSWDTDYM
+600 GTVPARIEIYS
-609 LVEKDKT
+609 
-616 RIRRCVETNEAKEDQ
+616 
-631 FESLIHH
+631 S
-638 RIVGGT
+638 GT
-644 NFKLGVGIAKMNA
+644 NGKGMTLKL
-657 EKTPGAGLEIR
+657 
-668 GETSGYLWAGL
+668 TSGGGYTGRLFLDTTGL
-679 YAWTELDNVMRLTFQ
+679 YAEFND
-694 TRNQDGTTYSRTLTA
+694 S
-709 NGDNL
+709 GDYKKL
-714 WFNGRRL
+714 
-721 KFADEDK
+721 A

>member
-36 DKDIIGAVTVDW
+36 NKDIIGAVTVDW
-48 SSVTGSKLDLG
+48 SSVTGGKLDLG

-88 VTTSFSTGLTT
+88 VTTSFPTGSTT

-130 NRVYDSEL
+130 NRAYDTEL

-229 NTDFAENSIVFSGV
+229 NTDFAENNIVFSGV

-268 NLLAQ
+268 NLLVQ

-287 ARCSLT
+287 ARCSLA

-310 DIMKFETA
+310 DVMNFETA

-364 VLEQTR
+364 ILEQTR

-402 ADSNGAVIT
+402 ADSNGAVVT

-479 PTGKFSFNLDTGH
+479 PTGKFSFNLDTGK
-492 IEASDINI
+492 IIASDVDI

-513 ILNND
+513 IENS
-518 GYKADLSGGVLDLY
+518 GFKTDLSSGYLQMY
-532 QGAGTGTGTG
+532 YTTNMQTGADYEYFDINNTLIGTKFYATLAAP
-542 KKYLTFGSSM
+542 KPAA
-552 LYKTALGGDW
+552 ALGV
-562 YATIAAPEFT
+562 T
-572 LGEQS
+572 S
-577 SKGFRFGKS
+577 NGFRFGEKAENATLVNHWNTDFALIS
-586 KDNVSAVKP
+586 KDNARFRKKVEVNESLSVATGGDAIGFIAHAPNGANDVSAELGATSDASALLQI
-595 VVNSL
+595 VNNTK
-600 GYSWDTDYM
+600 GTVPARIEIYS
-609 LVEKDKT
+609 
-616 RIRRCVETNEAKEDQ
+616 
-631 FESLIHH
+631 S
-638 RIVGGT
+638 GT
-644 NFKLGVGIAKMNA
+644 NGKGMTLKL
-657 EKTPGAGLEIR
+657 
-668 GETSGYLWAGL
+668 TSGGGYTGRLFLDTTGL
-679 YAWTELDNVMRLTFQ
+679 YAEFND
-694 TRNQDGTTYSRTLTA
+694 S
-709 NGDNL
+709 GDYKKL
-714 WFNGRRL
+714 
-721 KFADEDK
+721 A

>member
-70 ENTDGAFDDK
+70 ENTDGTFDDK

-88 VTTSFSTGLTT
+88 VTTSFSTGSTT

-130 NRVYDSEL
+130 NRAYDTEL

-176 KADNLTYR
+176 EADNLTYR

-310 DIMKFETA
+310 DVMSFETA

-335 RCTKLEGKGETATQ
+335 RCTKLKGKGETATQ

-402 ADSNGAVIT
+402 ADSSGAVIT
-411 YYHDKPTLEGSNTI
+411 YYHDKPMLEGSNTI

-500 TGGDINLDGGTLS
+500 TGGNINLDGGQLS
-513 ILNND
+513 IKNS
-518 GYKADLSGGVLDLY
+518 GFKTDLSSGYLQMY
-532 QGAGTGTGTG
+532 YTTNMQTGANYEYFDINNTLIGTKFYATLAAP
-542 KKYLTFGSSM
+542 KPAA
-552 LYKTALGGDW
+552 ALGV
-562 YATIAAPEFT
+562 T
-572 LGEQS
+572 S
-577 SKGFRFGKS
+577 NGFRFGEKAENATLVNHWNTDYAVIE
-586 KDNVSAVKP
+586 KDNARFRKKVEVNEPLSVAAGGDAIGFIAHAPNGANDVSAELGATSDASALLQI
-595 VVNSL
+595 VNNTK
-600 GYSWDTDYM
+600 GTIPARIEIYS
-609 LVEKDKT
+609 
-616 RIRRCVETNEAKEDQ
+616 
-631 FESLIHH
+631 S
-638 RIVGGT
+638 GT
-644 NFKLGVGIAKMNA
+644 NGKGMTLKL
-657 EKTPGAGLEIR
+657 
-668 GETSGYLWAGL
+668 TSGGGYTGRLFLDTTGL
-679 YAWTELDNVMRLTFQ
+679 YAEFND
-694 TRNQDGTTYSRTLTA
+694 S
-709 NGDNL
+709 GDYKKL
-714 WFNGRRL
+714 
-721 KFADEDK
+721 A